1 MKIFRGIAAVFMVL
15 KIVESIDVIQSE
27 LRYSSFMKKVDHT
40 DYSLDNED
48 GHRYTIYLKDG
59 SVIKRDH
66 DIYRWDFGL
75 F

>member
-1 MKIFRGIAAVFMVL
+1 MKVFKGIAAVFMLL
-15 KIVESIDVIQSE
+15 KIVESIDVIQGE

-40 DYSLDNED
+40 DYNPDN

-59 SVIKRDH
+59 SIIKRDH